1 LVPVLRSDGGGQRLI
16 IQASDVTTW
25 KQERDELQRK
35 SETIQALIQ
44 AGRSATA
51 DTDIDSVDEFVL
63 YAVKITGAESGGAGL
78 NLSGVCSYVRYYDY
92 KSEQRHDYPWPAGSD
107 LEAWL
112 QAKNRRIYR
121 ICRAT
126 TL

>member
-51 DTDIDSVDEFVL
+51 DTDNDSVLDEFVL
-63 YAVKITGAESGGAGL
+63 YAVKMRQLSSRLLQPKTTNRGASL
-78 NLSGVCSYVRYYDY
+78 RTSV
-92 KSEQRHDYPWPAGSD
+92 
-107 LEAWL
+107 
-112 QAKNRRIYR
+112 
-121 ICRAT
+121 T
-126 TL
+126 